1 MKILLLGP
9 SLIFQNELKNY
20 LINLGNFVF
29 HTEED
34 IQLNYIVKN
43 NLEFLISFGYRRLIK
58 KEILKHFKNNAIN
71 LHISFLPWN
80 KGADPNLW
88 SFLDATP
95 TGVSIHILNE
105 KIDEGDILCQKYIN
119 FYSEET
125 LESTYQILNE
135 NIIELFK
142 DNWLSILNNE
152 IKPVKQNNNGTYH
165 KKSEKIK
172 YNYLL
177 ENGWKTK
184 IYSILGKGLENENR
198 K

>member
-9 SLIFQNELKNY
+9 SLIFQNELRNY
-20 LINLGNFVF
+20 LIKLDNFVF

-34 IQLNYIVKN
+34 IKLEYIEKN
-43 NLEFLISFGYRRLIK
+43 NFEFLISFGYRRLIK
-58 KEILKHFKNNAIN
+58 SEILKLFKKNAIN

-95 TGVSIHILNE
+95 TGVSIHIINE

-119 FYSEET
+119 FNTEDT

-135 NIIELFK
+135 KIIELFK
-142 DNWLSILNNE
+142 CNWLRILNEE
-152 IKPVKQNNNGTYH
+152 IEPIKQNNIGTYH
-165 KKSEKIK
+165 KKSDKIK

-184 IYSILGKGLENENR
+184 IYTILGKGL
-198 K
+198 

>member
-20 LINLGNFVF
+20 LIKLGNFVF